1 MPSTTPTPRRHR
13 DILSEAVA
21 LVLAVVVAIVAL
33 AWFDAAWSLAL
44 ALAAAV
50 AGVAITAI
58 AIRRI
63 TADQE
68 GSAALWSPRHAVLVF
83 GCVAIATVAVATTAF
98 RHDRTATQTGATAA
112 GATQTVR
119 DFLAQAVVDG
129 NDYVAC
135 QYLTQAEQQRVTRL
149 SPGAGSCRAALL
161 QTPPAIAGATSMAG
175 LRRLRMRTVV
185 AGDHAAT
192 TVTGAGTPAVRFTLR
207 RATGDDFVPFQAP
220 RAAWR
225 IDSGAQT
232 LLGAAPPP
240 AGAGSGL

>member
-1 MPSTTPTPRRHR
+1 MPSTTPAPRQHR

-21 LVLAVVVAIVAL
+21 LVLAAVVAIVAL

-50 AGVAITAI
+50 AGVAITAV
-58 AIRRI
+58 AIRSI
-63 TADQE
+63 TADQDS
-68 GSAALWSPRHAVLVF
+68 SAALWSPRHAVLVF
-83 GCVAIATVAVATTAF
+83 GCVAVATVALATTAL
-98 RHDRTATQTGATAA
+98 RHDRSATQVGATAA
-112 GATQTVR
+112 GATQTIR

-135 QYLTQAEQQRVTRL
+135 QYLTQVEQQRVTRL
-149 SPGAGSCRAALL
+149 SPGASGCRAALL

-185 AGDHAAT
+185 AGDHAST
-192 TVTGAGTPAVRFTLR
+192 TVTGPGIPALRFTLQ
-207 RATGDDFVPFQAP
+207 RATGDDSVPFQAP

-225 IDSGAQT
+225 IDSGVEA
-232 LLGAAPPP
+232 LLGTAPPP